1 MADFARFVLC
11 FSLLGGLSGCI
22 TQSNAAKFL
31 IPDARSPPHI
41 WNNESYTALAE
52 RLNKQ
57 EYVLAANGL
66 LDCSDALQ
74 DGRPSNRPCK
84 PVQQLK
90 DTGFTHRQ
98 AVDAYLEGRIQ
109 QIDKLCDAYLHTLA
123 EMGDTS
129 RWTRTQFNAVADVGS
144 MILGLAETPAQQLAY
159 LAAGK
164 SLYNQS
170 ADNLESYLLLT
181 PSADKIER
189 LVYSAQSDHRG
200 LLAVVRQSDDRAFW
214 ATTSRWIQDYAA
226 FCTPR
231 GIRGLLNVAI
241 EKQTP
246 APASFG
252 AGEAAAALGFG
263 MEASLRAFA
272 SEMSEKTDSWP
283 SLSDPTVLGSLAWKL
298 DAQTSLT
305 NVQKEFVNYQLG
317 STLSGFTDTLLTKD
331 HEKKVNELRSKIA
344 SQRGRY
350 GELIRLAQAA
360 QASQSA
366 DNRAEAAEA
375 ELKKKQGDINQLQDE
390 INRKNESIA
399 ELKNEINELRARLP
413 QVESAQ
419 PPVTPNIP

>member
-1 MADFARFVLC
+1 MLC
-11 FSLLGGLSGCI
+11 FSLLVGLPGCI
-22 TQSNAAKFL
+22 TQSGAAKFL

-41 WNNESYTALAE
+41 WSNESYTALAE

-74 DGRPSNRPCK
+74 DGRPSNLPCK

-200 LLAVVRQSDDRAFW
+200 RLAVVRQSDDRAFW
-214 ATTSRWIQDYAA
+214 ATTSRWVQEYAA

-272 SEMSEKTDSWP
+272 SEMGAKTDSWP

-305 NVQKEFVNYQLG
+305 EVQKKFVTERLG
-317 STLSGFTDTLLTKD
+317 STLSGFTDTLLAKAP
-331 HEKKVNELRSKIA
+331 ELSQLRSKID

-350 GELIRLAQAA
+350 SELIRLAQAA

-375 ELKKKQGDINQLQDE
+375 EAESLKKTLKELQADLSETQDNLKAVADE
-390 INRKNESIA
+390 N
-399 ELKNEINELRARLP
+399 ARLKLKLP
-413 QVESAQ
+413 EAGQ
-419 PPVTPNIP
+419 PPPPETPSAP

>member
-1 MADFARFVLC
+1 MDNFARFVLC
-11 FSLLGGLSGCI
+11 FSLLVGLSGCI

-52 RLNKQ
+52 QLDKQ

-66 LDCSDALQ
+66 LDCSHALK
-74 DGRPSNRPCK
+74 DGRPSDSACK
-84 PVQQLK
+84 PVQLLK

-129 RWTRTQFNAVADVGS
+129 RWSRTQFNAVADVGS

-214 ATTSRWIQDYAA
+214 ATTSRWVQDYAA

-272 SEMSEKTDSWP
+272 SEMGAKTDSWP

-305 NVQKEFVNYQLG
+305 EVQKKFVTDRLG
-317 STLSGFTDTLLTKD
+317 STLSGFTDTLLAKAS
-331 HEKKVNELRSKIA
+331 ELSQLRSKID

-366 DNRAEAAEA
+366 DNRAETAEA
-375 ELKKKQGDINQLQDE
+375 EVESLKKTLKELQADLSGTRDNLKAVTDE
-390 INRKNESIA
+390 N
-399 ELKNEINELRARLP
+399 ARLKQKRP
-413 QVESAQ
+413 EAGQ
-419 PPVTPNIP
+419 PPPPETPSAP